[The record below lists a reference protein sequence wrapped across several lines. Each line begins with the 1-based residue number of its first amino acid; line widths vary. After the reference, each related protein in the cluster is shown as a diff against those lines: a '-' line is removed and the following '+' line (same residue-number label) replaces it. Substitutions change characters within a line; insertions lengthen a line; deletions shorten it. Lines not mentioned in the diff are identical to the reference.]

1 MTQQQQSV
9 ITDEMR
15 ARIGVESEPVA
26 YEIDNTGCRQFAR
39 AVGYTDPV
47 FYDEAAAKARGY
59 RGIRAPPGFLG
70 HPIVIPGKPSQ
81 MPEAFRLNI
90 PYKRVLNGGTDVEYF
105 ADVCAGDK
113 LTAATKLSDLVEREG
128 KIGPML
134 IVSTET
140 IFRNEKGETVAIQR
154 GNAIRY

>member
-15 ARIGVESEPVA
+15 ARIGVESEPVP
-26 YEIDNTGCRQFAR
+26 YEVDNTGCRQFAR

-47 FYDEAAAKARGY
+47 FYDEKAAKARGY
-59 RGIRAPPGFLG
+59 RGILAPPGFLG
-70 HPIVIPGKPSQ
+70 HPVVVPGHPSQ
-81 MPEAFRLNI
+81 VPEAFRLNI
-90 PYKRVLNGGTDVEYF
+90 PYKRVLNGGTDIEYF

-128 KIGPML
+128 KMGPML

-140 IFRNEKGETVAIQR
+140 TFRNEKDETVAVQR
-154 GNAIRY
+154 GTAIRY

>member
-1 MTQQQQSV
+1 MTQQQASV

-59 RGIRAPPGFLG
+59 RGILAPPGFLG
-70 HPIVIPGKPSQ
+70 HPIVVPGQPARV
-81 MPEAFRLNI
+81 PEAFRLDI
-90 PYKRVLNGGTDVEYF
+90 PYKRVLNGGTDIEYF
-105 ADVCAGDK
+105 ADICAGDR
-113 LTAATKLSDLVEREG
+113 LTAATKLSELVEREG
-128 KIGPML
+128 KMGPML

-140 IFRNEKGETVAIQR
+140 IFRNAQGETVAVQR
-154 GNAIRY
+154 GTAIRY